1 MATLRNPRKTQPSV
15 RRPLRLCIVGAD
27 LLGDSKMTENA
38 AALTAIAQ
46 TFAST
51 GDDITFLWV
60 PSPERAD
67 KIEEKDVEQRRRK
80 LFEQSLINLVL
91 LPPSKDLLPERG
103 ARGTQSIAVYHY
115 LREQQFD
122 AVFFS
127 LEGGLAYYS
136 LLAKETGVYTNPPGL
151 YVIAQ
156 SPTAWNAETDKYFL
170 SSVPQVTS
178 AYMEKYSAETCDVL
192 ICTSHAILSWM
203 QSRGWNISPSA
214 EVIPPLPPYEWQLP
228 ESEKSEWVQRPREL
242 VFCAGPEYHKG
253 LTLFCDALDRIV
265 DKART
270 DLTVTMVGCFGQI
283 LGEHTGG
290 MLLRRAR
297 NWPFELKLLPRVGP
311 RECLSYLR
319 AKGALAIFPAYAS
332 ATNLWISA
340 CIAEKL
346 PFIGTIAG
354 SIPEFLAP
362 ESHANCLCDPTAAS
376 LAQKII
382 DAVTDG
388 RPKLVPS
395 QEWKGS
401 REAWASH
408 LDVIS
413 ASPSP
418 ESRSKKKP
426 KSSNLPLVSIVLVHH
441 DRPQYLLQ
449 SVRSVEQQDY
459 KRLEL
464 ILVDDGSKLPESQKT
479 LDALAPRFKKRGWR
493 ILREKNKYLG
503 AARNAGTRAA
513 KGERILYLD
522 DDNVLFKSAVSTLV
536 RAMDSSGADICT
548 CFQKVLYGE
557 AVPASEKT
565 GYIQYITLGGSL
577 DVGFIENSFGD
588 ANAMVRREVFKKI
601 GYQVELV
608 GRTGEDWEFF
618 ARAILAGLK
627 FRVVPEPLYW
637 YRSSPHGMWRSSH
650 WYDNRLPTLET
661 FKKYAFKGLDHLY
674 QLALAAHV
682 GRWEMDSLRDNLRFS
697 PSDVRFLKLCD
708 LNPESDQAL
717 DLLSGIAASEGRPDT
732 ALILL
737 GQTQQSGLLSKASD
751 RLDSK
756 SEMDRALLELSSGV
770 SSATTLSHQELR
782 MFLVSTLQ
790 PLKIP
795 PVFYLEREPD
805 RLYLQSIG
813 PTSVATLPAGC
824 PASTVSVS
832 LTVSL
837 DQAIVEPTE
846 FMLLIVPMH
855 LEPSLAVEQA
865 DSNRQDG
872 NSGWKLLS
880 LPHQSRRIEV
890 RLPAPSSTA
899 MNLVVAVRPALGQ
912 QRKATMGCFSEISV
926 KRLLGAEQAR
936 RPRIGAPPT
945 QLRAR
950 ECSPEEFAG
959 AQLITNYPTLLPLL
973 LIPPEGGLFLRPSK
987 KGAVVAV
994 VERCFPP
1001 FARQAIGYVEIA
1013 HEEASPF
1020 EFAMALTNPGQPA
1033 DWRTETPRNCIEFS
1047 GWKRVEEKFQLHE
1060 IVLENRQLAKVPL
1073 DLNFAIRLPRRSEPS
1088 PANAFWR
1095 KLVFTWD
1102 Q

>member
-1 MATLRNPRKTQPSV
+1 MATLRNPRKSQPSV

-38 AALTAIAQ
+38 AALTGIAQ

-51 GDDITFLWV
+51 GDDVTFLWV
-60 PSPERAD
+60 PSPERTD
-67 KIEEKDVEQRRRK
+67 KIEEKEVEQLRQR
-80 LFEQSLINLVL
+80 LFEQSLINIVL
-91 LPPSKDLLPERG
+91 LPRSKDLLPEGG

-122 AVFFS
+122 AVFFA

-136 LLAKETGVYTNPPGL
+136 LLAKETGVYTNPPSL
-151 YVIAQ
+151 HVIAQ
-156 SPTAWNAETDKYFL
+156 SPTAWSAETDKYFL
-170 SSVPQVTS
+170 SSVQQVTF

-192 ICTSHAILSWM
+192 ICTSRAILSWM
-203 QSRGWNISPSA
+203 QSKDWNISPNA
-214 EVIPPLPPYEWQLP
+214 EVILPLRPYEWQL
-228 ESEKSEWVQRPREL
+228 SEGEETERVQKSREL

-253 LTLFCDALDRIV
+253 LTLFCDALDRV
-265 DKART
+265 AAKAPT
-270 DLTVTMVGCFGQI
+270 DFTVTMMGSFGQI

-297 NWPFELKLLPRVGP
+297 SWPFELKLLPRVSP
-311 RECLSYLR
+311 RECLSYIR
-319 AKGALAIFPAYAS
+319 TKGALAIFPAYAS
-332 ATNLWISA
+332 ATNLWMSA

-346 PFIGTIAG
+346 SFIGTTIG

-362 ESHANCLCDPTAAS
+362 ESHADCLCDPTAAS

-382 DAVTDG
+382 DAMTDG
-388 RPKLVPS
+388 APKIVPS

-401 REAWASH
+401 GQAWSRH

-413 ASPSP
+413 ASSPP
-418 ESRSKKKP
+418 ESRLNREPKP
-426 KSSNLPLVSIVLVHH
+426 DKLPLVSVVLVHH

-449 SVRSVEQQDY
+449 SVKSVEQQDY
-459 KRLEL
+459 ERLEL
-464 ILVDDGSKLPESQKT
+464 IVVDDGSKLPESRAT
-479 LDALAPRFKKRGWR
+479 LDSLEARFKKRGWR
-493 ILREKNKYLG
+493 ILREKNRYLG

-513 KGERILYLD
+513 QGERILYLD

-536 RAMDSSGADICT
+536 RAMDTSGADICT

-557 AVPASEKT
+557 AVPATENV

-588 ANAMVRREVFKKI
+588 ANAMVRREVFEKI
-601 GYQVELV
+601 GYQVELF

-627 FRVVPEPLYW
+627 LRVVPQALYW
-637 YRSSPHGMWRSSH
+637 YRSSPKGMWRSSH

-661 FKKYAFKGLDHLY
+661 FKKYGFKGLDHLY
-674 QLALAAHV
+674 QLALGAHV

-697 PSDVRFLKLCD
+697 PSDARFLKLCD
-708 LNPESDQAL
+708 LHPESDEVL
-717 DLLSGIAASEGRPDT
+717 DQLAGIAASEGRPDT
-732 ALILL
+732 ALTLL
-737 GQTQQSGLLSKASD
+737 GQGQRSGLLSEVSE

-756 SEMDRALLELSSGV
+756 TELDYALMELTAGV
-770 SSATTLSHQELR
+770 SSAKALSRQELG
-782 MFLVSTLQ
+782 MFVVCTLQ
-790 PLKIP
+790 PTKIP
-795 PVFYLEREPD
+795 PLFYLEKDSD
-805 RLYLQSIG
+805 RLYLQSTG
-813 PTSVATLPAGC
+813 PTSVATLAAGC

-832 LTVSL
+832 LTISL

-855 LEPSLAVEQA
+855 LEPALAVEQA

-872 NSGWKLLS
+872 NSGWTLLS
-880 LPHQSRRIEV
+880 LPYQSRRIEA
-890 RLPAPSSTA
+890 RLPAPSSTT
-899 MNLVVAVRPALGQ
+899 MNLVVALRPALGHQ
-912 QRKATMGCFSEISV
+912 QKGTTGCFSEISV

-936 RPRIGAPPT
+936 RPRIGPPPT

-950 ECSPEEFAG
+950 ECTREEFAG
-959 AQLITNYPTLLPLL
+959 AKLITNYPSLLPLL
-973 LIPPEGGLFLRPSK
+973 LFPAEGGLFLRPSK
-987 KGAVVAV
+987 TGPVVAV
-994 VERCFPP
+994 AERIFPP

-1020 EFAMALTNPGQPA
+1020 EFAMALSNPGESA
-1033 DWRTETPRNCIEFS
+1033 DWRTEIPRNCVEFS

-1060 IVLENRQLAKVPL
+1060 IVLEKKQSAKVPF

-1088 PANAFWR
+1088 PANTFWR
-1095 KLVFTWD
+1095 KLVFMWD